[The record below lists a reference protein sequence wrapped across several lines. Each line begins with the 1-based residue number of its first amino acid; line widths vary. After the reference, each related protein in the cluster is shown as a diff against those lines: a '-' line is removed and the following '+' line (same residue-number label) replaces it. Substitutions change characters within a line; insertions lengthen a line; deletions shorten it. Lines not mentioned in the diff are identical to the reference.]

1 MDFELGKKILKNIS
15 NIVVGKDDALE
26 LLLVALLANG
36 MSCWKMSRVLTKL

>member
-26 LLLVALLANG
+26 LLLVALLADSLFCHG
-36 MSCWKMSRVLTKL
+36 DPEPH